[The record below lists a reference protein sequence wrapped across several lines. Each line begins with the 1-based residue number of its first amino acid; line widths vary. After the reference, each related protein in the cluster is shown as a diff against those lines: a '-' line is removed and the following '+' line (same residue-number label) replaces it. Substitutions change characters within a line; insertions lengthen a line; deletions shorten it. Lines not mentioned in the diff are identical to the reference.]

1 MSVWTDLYR
10 GETEFDFVGRRRR
23 YFILSGVLLAVS
35 ILSLFFRGL
44 DGSIDRIDFT
54 GGAIVEAPNL
64 SGAAVSDYRDGLS
77 QIGLAGA
84 RVQLRTESDGSQTI
98 SVQTEALDVA
108 MRDKLVAT
116 VAQVAGENPNDL
128 SVSNTGPTFGSEITR
143 RAIEA
148 LVIFLLVVAL
158 FITWRFEW
166 KMSAAALAALFHD
179 LIITAGVY
187 SIVGF
192 QVTPAT
198 VIAILTILGY
208 SLYDTVVVFDKITEN
223 VHELGS
229 RQTFTDIANLSMNQ
243 VLMRSLNTSLTSL
256 LPIGSLLF
264 VGSYLL
270 GAATLREFALA
281 LFIGIAAGTYS
292 SIFIATPLLSEWK
305 EREPQWQRMQRRAE
319 RRTGDVKVAT
329 AGAPLTASAKGSNKP
344 SGKGNGKSS
353 AETGA
358 KTIRDTGAKTGAKTS
373 AKGSSPGTS
382 RKQTSGAKPRP
393 PKRRGKR
400 R

>member
-10 GETEFDFVGRRRR
+10 GETKFDFVGHRRQF
-23 YFILSGVLLAVS
+23 FILSAVLIVASL
-35 ILSLFFRGL
+35 LSLVFRGL
-44 DGSIDRIDFT
+44 DGSVDFT
-54 GGAIVEAPNL
+54 GGAIIEAPNH
-64 SGAAVSDYRDGLS
+64 SGEDVAGYRA
-77 QIGLAGA
+77 GLAEIGQEGA
-84 RVQLRTESDGSQTI
+84 RVQIRTEPDGSETVV
-98 SVQTEALDVA
+98 VQTEPVDVDGRNALVGAVA
-108 MRDKLVAT
+108 SVSGDD
-116 VAQVAGENPNDL
+116 PNDL
-128 SVSNTGPTFGSEITR
+128 SVDVVGPTFGSEITR
-143 RAIEA
+143 RAVEA
-148 LVIFLLVVAL
+148 LIIFLLVVAL

-166 KMSAAALAALFHD
+166 KMAAAALTALFHD

-223 VHELGS
+223 VHEMGS
-229 RQTFTDIANLSMNQ
+229 RNTFTDIANLSMNQ

-292 SIFIATPLLSEWK
+292 SIFVATPLLTEWK
-305 EREPQWQRMQRRAE
+305 EGEPQWQRMKRRAE
-319 RRTGDVKVAT
+319 RRTGDASSVA
-329 AGAPLTASAKGSNKP
+329 ASVPAAPQKAKAAAASRTSKP
-344 SGKGNGKSS
+344 R
-353 AETGA
+353 A
-358 KTIRDTGAKTGAKTS
+358 
-373 AKGSSPGTS
+373 
-382 RKQTSGAKPRP
+382 SGATPRA

>member
-1 MSVWTDLYR
+1 MSIWTDLYR
-10 GETEFDFVGRRRR
+10 GETEFDFMRNRRR
-23 YFILSGVLLAVS
+23 FFLISGILILVS
-35 ILSLFFRGL
+35 VVSLFTRGL
-44 DGSIDRIDFT
+44 DGSIDFT
-54 GGAIVEAPNL
+54 GGAIVEAPSH
-64 SGAAVSDYRDGLS
+64 SGASVADYRDNLAT
-77 QIGLAGA
+77 IGQEGA
-84 RVQLRTESDGSQTI
+84 RVQIRTEPDGSQTVV
-98 SVQTEALDVA
+98 VQTAALDVEH
-108 MRDKLVAT
+108 RNQLVDKIAEIS
-116 VAQVAGENPNDL
+116 GDNPNDL
-128 SVSNTGPTFGSEITR
+128 SIEATGPTFGSEITR

-166 KMSAAALAALFHD
+166 KMSAAALTALFHD

-229 RQTFTDIANLSMNQ
+229 RHTFTEIANLSMNQ

-292 SIFIATPLLSEWK
+292 SIFVATPLLTEWK
-305 EREPQWQRMQRRAE
+305 EMEPQWQRMQRRST
-319 RRTGDVKVAT
+319 RRTKGVQ
-329 AGAPLTASAKGSNKP
+329 LTDAQVASAAASEEQR
-344 SGKGNGKSS
+344 
-353 AETGA
+353 ATGA
-358 KTIRDTGAKTGAKTS
+358 TPKA
-373 AKGSSPGTS
+373 
-382 RKQTSGAKPRP
+382 
-393 PKRRGKR
+393 PKRRAKR

>member
-10 GETEFDFVGRRRR
+10 GETEFDFVRNRRR
-23 YFILSGVLLAVS
+23 FFLISGALILVS
-35 ILSLFFRGL
+35 IISLFTRGL
-44 DGSIDRIDFT
+44 DGSIDFT
-54 GGAIVEAPNL
+54 GGAIVEAPNHSAADVAAYRNNL
-64 SGAAVSDYRDGLS
+64 ST
-77 QIGLAGA
+77 IGQEGA
-84 RVQLRTESDGSQTI
+84 RVQIRTEPDGSETVV
-98 SVQTEALDVA
+98 VQTGALDVEH
-108 MRDKLVAT
+108 RNQLVDKIAEIS
-116 VAQVAGENPNDL
+116 GDNPNDL
-128 SVSNTGPTFGSEITR
+128 SIEATGPTFGSEITR

-166 KMSAAALAALFHD
+166 KMSAAALTALFHD

-187 SIVGF
+187 SIIGF

-229 RQTFTDIANLSMNQ
+229 RHTFTEIANLSMNQ

-292 SIFIATPLLSEWK
+292 SIFVATPLLTEWK
-305 EREPQWQRMQRRAE
+305 ELEPQWQRMQRRVN
-319 RRTGDVKVAT
+319 RRTSGVVLSDAQV
-329 AGAPLTASAKGSNKP
+329 ASAKASEEQR
-344 SGKGNGKSS
+344 
-353 AETGA
+353 ATGA
-358 KTIRDTGAKTGAKTS
+358 TPKA
-373 AKGSSPGTS
+373 
-382 RKQTSGAKPRP
+382 
-393 PKRRGKR
+393 PKRRAKR

>member
-1 MSVWTDLYR
+1 MSLWQDLYR
-10 GETEFDFVGRRRR
+10 GETEFDFVRNRRR
-23 YFILSGVLLAVS
+23 FFTISGVLIAAAV
-35 ILSLFFRGL
+35 LSLVFRGL
-44 DGSIDRIDFT
+44 DGSVDFT
-54 GGAIVEAPNL
+54 GGTIVQAPNT
-64 SGAAVSDYRDGLS
+64 SAANVADYRAELAA
-77 QIGLAGA
+77 IGQDGA
-84 RVQLRTESDGSQTI
+84 RVQIRTEPDGSETAV
-98 SVQTEALDVA
+98 VQTQALDVTH
-108 MRDKLVAT
+108 RDELVDGVALVAG
-116 VAQVAGENPNDL
+116 VDVNDT
-128 SVSNTGPTFGSEITR
+128 SIDAVGPTFGSEITR

-148 LVIFLLVVAL
+148 LVIFLIVVAL

-166 KMSAAALAALFHD
+166 KMAMAALAALFHD

-192 QVTPAT
+192 EVTPAT

-223 VHELGS
+223 IHEVGG
-229 RQTFTDIANLSMNQ
+229 RNTFTEIANLSMNQ
-243 VLMRSLNTSLTSL
+243 VLMRSLNTSATSL

-292 SIFIATPLLSEWK
+292 SIFVATPLLTEWK
-305 EREPQWQRMQRRAE
+305 EREPEWERIQRRVARRSGETVLAAAE
-319 RRTGDVKVAT
+319 PARTAPEVRSD
-329 AGAPLTASAKGSNKP
+329 GA
-344 SGKGNGKSS
+344 
-353 AETGA
+353 
-358 KTIRDTGAKTGAKTS
+358 R
-373 AKGSSPGTS
+373 
-382 RKQTSGAKPRP
+382 PRA